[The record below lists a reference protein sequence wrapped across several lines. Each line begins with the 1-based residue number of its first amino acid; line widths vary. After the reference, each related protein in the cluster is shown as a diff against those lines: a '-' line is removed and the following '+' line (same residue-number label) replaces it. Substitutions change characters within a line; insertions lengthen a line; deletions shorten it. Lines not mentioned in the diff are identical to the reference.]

1 MSKTSSSPASTGQD
15 RLLFWALGLLAGEA
29 AVVLAGADLA
39 CLLSAHPVSL
49 PPASAVAAVLLLPSH
64 LRHPDLAWPVSYRS
78 VVPGALL
85 YWPATLAVQAG
96 VLGLVGWLWAGRG
109 GQRLRHLAKGFAR
122 PRRPGFAA
130 PAEVKAHLGER
141 AVRTRAATVRPS
153 IDARSAAM
161 PQVGISLGRDVVSGT
176 LLYGSHEDSYLVVG
190 PPRSGKGVSVIIP
203 GVADTPGAAVVT
215 ATRPDTLRATGKLRA
230 GHGPVAVF
238 DPQDISGW
246 AERLA
251 WSPVHGCIE
260 PETAMLR
267 GSGLAA
273 GAGFRGA
280 TADADYWTR
289 CAGIVLTCYLH
300 AAALAD
306 LTMREVMSWAS
317 RPGDPTPI
325 AILRGAKG
333 AAEGWA
339 ERLAAEAGSD
349 ARRRD
354 SVWSGV
360 GCALDCLALPRV
372 LASCSPAPESAFDAE
387 SFLAEK
393 GTIYLVGSSGT
404 QLSVAPIVTALVE
417 DLAETARRLAA
428 SSPGTRLDPPLTL
441 WLDEAAN
448 IAPLPN
454 LPHLLA
460 DGGGSGI
467 TTVMVLQSLA
477 QARHRWGE
485 AQADSCWDAATLKV
499 ILGGLAHAE
508 DLSRISRLAGEID
521 EEVVSRSQGPGGET
535 TSTSLRRVPALPVD
549 RLRNLA
555 EGHAIVLHRRTPPVE
570 TALPAW
576 WDMPKAAVIDPD
588 GRMRSAGSSAR

>member
-1 MSKTSSSPASTGQD
+1 MPKPTSGPPSSGGDTI
-15 RLLFWALGLLAGEA
+15 LFWALGLLAGEA
-29 AVVLAGADLA
+29 IVVLAGADLA
-39 CLLSAHPVSL
+39 ALLSGHPVSL
-49 PPASAVAAVLLLPSH
+49 PPASALAAVLLLPGH
-64 LRHPDLAWPVSYRS
+64 LGHPGLAWPAGYRWA
-78 VVPGALL
+78 VPGPVI
-85 YWPATLAVQAG
+85 YWPVTLAVQATALG
-96 VLGLVGWLWAGRG
+96 VAGWLWAGRG
-109 GQRLRHLAKGFAR
+109 AQRWRGVLGGLGR

-130 PAEVKAHLGER
+130 PAEVRAHLGQK
-141 AVRTRAATVRPS
+141 AVRARAATVRPS
-153 IDARSAAM
+153 IDAGAAEM
-161 PQVGISLGRDVVSGT
+161 TQVGISLGRDVSSGT
-176 LLYGSHEDSYLVVG
+176 PLYGSHEDSYLVVG

-215 ATRPDTLRATGKLRA
+215 ATRPDTLRATAELRA

-238 DPQDISGW
+238 DPQDISGHP
-246 AERLA
+246 ERLA
-251 WSPVHGCIE
+251 WSPVHGCGE
-260 PETAMLR
+260 PETAILR
-267 GSGLAA
+267 GTGLAA

-289 CAGIVLTCYLH
+289 CAGMVLTCYLH
-300 AAALAD
+300 AAALAE
-306 LTMREVMSWAS
+306 LTIREVVSWAS
-317 RPGDPTPI
+317 RPADPTPV
-325 AILRGAKG
+325 AILRQAPG

-339 ERLAAEAGSD
+339 ERLGAEAGAD
-349 ARRRD
+349 PRRRD

-360 GCALDCLALPRV
+360 GRALDCLAQPRV
-372 LASCSPAPESAFDAE
+372 LAACSPSPDRAFDAG
-387 SFLAEK
+387 SFLDAK
-393 GTIYLVGSSGT
+393 GTIYLVGSSGA

-428 SSPGTRLDPPLTL
+428 GAPGTRLDPPLTL

-485 AQADSCWDAATLKV
+485 AQADACWDAATLKV
-499 ILGGLAHAE
+499 ILGGLAHAD

-521 EEVVSRSQGPGGET
+521 EETVSRSRGPGGESV
-535 TSTSLRRVPALPVD
+535 STSLRRVPALPVD

-555 EGHAIVLHRRTPPVE
+555 QGHAVVLHRRTPPVE

-576 WDMPKAAVIDPD
+576 WDTARAGQIRASGEAA
-588 GRMRSAGSSAR
+588 RSA